1 MDKLSLLQA
10 RRQQLVGFGA
20 EIRKK
25 IAELVD
31 EQSLVE
37 LDRFSFSKNEFYG
50 EDVPGEGVVTGFATV
65 NDFPCYV
72 VAVNSQVLSGGL
84 TNAGCKKIVKCL
96 DKALTAN
103 APVIYLL
110 SSKGVVAGEGVSAL
124 EGVSEV
130 LAKMDDLKGYVPQ
143 FAVCLG
149 DVLGQAS
156 IFVAIADYAYYMK
169 DSCVAYGSPLVI
181 SAKSGKALDK
191 AAFGAKSGTFNGLVT
206 FEVSDIAEVK
216 ESISDILD
224 ILPNYGGVSLE
235 TMDDA
240 NRNAP
245 ELNEKADAESLIKA
259 VFDENYFVELNGKF
273 AAEVVTGIGRIGG
286 YSVAALIFD
295 GDNGVELTKENIAKI
310 KDFMY
315 YADEN
320 DLPVVTFVN
329 TLGIKND
336 FNTYNSTILK
346 DVASLVYS
354 LKTDMPKVNVIYGK
368 AIGLGYTLFGSK
380 NFGVDYSFAFA
391 NAKVSLFD
399 ENVGAE
405 LEMVGKDGDFEQLK
419 ARYEDEQMDA
429 FAAAKC
435 GYIDNV
441 IEPEYVR
448 QYVISALQML
458 L

>member
-1 MDKLSLLQA
+1 MDKLSLLKA
-10 RRQQLVGFGA
+10 RRQQVLDGGS

-37 LDRFSFSKNEFYG
+37 LDSYSFSKNEFYG
-50 EDVPGEGVVTGFATV
+50 EDVPGEGVVTGYATV

-72 VAVNSQVLSGGL
+72 VAVNPQVLSGGL

-96 DKALTAN
+96 DKALAAG

-110 SSKGVVAGEGVSAL
+110 SSKGVVAGEGVAAL

-130 LAKMDDLKGYVPQ
+130 LSAMDDLKGNVPQ
-143 FAVCLG
+143 FAVCTG

-156 IFVAIADYAYYMK
+156 VFVAMADYAYFMK
-169 DSCVAYGSPLVI
+169 DACVAYGSPLVI
-181 SAKSGKALDK
+181 SAKSGKAFDK
-191 AAFGAKSGTFNGLVT
+191 AAFGAKASACNGLAT
-206 FEVSDIAEVK
+206 FEAADLAEVK
-216 ESISDILD
+216 SGISNVLD
-224 ILPNYGGVSLE
+224 VLPAYGGVSLE

-245 ELNEKADAESLIKA
+245 ELNQKADAKSLVKA
-259 VFDENYFVELNGKF
+259 VFDENYFIELNASYCK
-273 AAEVVTGIGRIGG
+273 EVVTGIGRIGG
-286 YSVAALIFD
+286 YSAAALIFD
-295 GDNGVELTKENIAKI
+295 GADGVELTKENIAKI

-315 YADEN
+315 YCDEN

-329 TLGIKND
+329 TMGVKND
-336 FNTYNSTILK
+336 LSTYNSTIMS
-346 DVASLVYS
+346 DVASLVYA
-354 LKTDMPKVNVIYGK
+354 LKTDTAKINVIYGK
-368 AIGLGYTLFGSK
+368 AVGLGYTLFGSK
-380 NFGVDYSFAFA
+380 TFGVDYSYAFA
-391 NAKVSLFD
+391 NAKVALFD
-399 ENVGAE
+399 SNVGAE
-405 LEMVGKDGDFEQLK
+405 IEVVSKGGDYEEIK
-419 ARYEDEQMDA
+419 ARYEEDAMDA
-429 FAAAKC
+429 MNAAKC

-458 L
+458 S